1 MSQVSSADVVNLFK
15 KVYGELTNLLPE
27 DYRYQKAIPFAQNQK
42 VGEAY
47 VEAVVLT
54 NETGWSILGS
64 EGGNNEL
71 NPAIA
76 GAVQQTEVK
85 PYETVLASLVPWS
98 VISRSAGGGE
108 KAFYS
113 ATKHIVKN
121 NLKSHGKLL
130 EILRIYGQASMALGY
145 VSYATATYR
154 GVAFTNGTG
163 TLNGVTFTNGV
174 NTTTKQILF
183 APGFF
188 AAGIWVG
195 TEGAKVQ
202 QIDAAGVVVAEG
214 KLVTCDPLYGYITVD
229 FTPVAASGLTSHRI
243 CFEGQANAKD
253 APGIINILSATG
265 MLFGIS
271 TAKYSLWKGNVYPCK
286 DSSGN
291 NSKLSLG
298 HVQKAIAGAVAQGAL
313 DGDIDLDVNPRTWA
327 TMLTDQAA
335 LRHYDSSYKNSE
347 MENGAEALTFYSQTG
362 MIRIR
367 SNRFIMEGFAI
378 GLHLEDWS
386 RSGSAEISFT
396 VPGSNQELIFPL
408 QNSTSWAFR
417 SYSDQYVF
425 CHAPAKSILF
435 TDINDEAAT

>member
-1 MSQVSSADVVNLFK
+1 MSQVSTADVVNLFK
-15 KVYGELTNLLPE
+15 KVYGELVNLLPE
-27 DYRYQKAIPFAQNQK
+27 DYRYQQAIPFSQNQK
-42 VGEAY
+42 TGAEY
-47 VEAVVLT
+47 VECVVLT

-76 GAVQQTEVK
+76 GAVQQTFVK

-98 VISRSAGGGE
+98 VISRSAGGNE
-108 KAFYS
+108 TAFYS

-130 EILRIYGQASMALGY
+130 EILRIYGQSAAALGY
-145 VSYATATYR
+145 ISYATSTYR
-154 GVAFTNGTG
+154 GVAFVNGG
-163 TLNGVTFTNGV
+163 GVLNGVTFTGGV
-174 NTTTKQILF
+174 NIANKQLLF
-183 APGFF
+183 APGNF

-202 QIDAAGVVVAEG
+202 QIDNTGAVVAEG
-214 KLVTCDPLYGYITVD
+214 KLVTVDPLFGYITVD
-229 FTPVAASGLTSHRI
+229 FTPIPATSTTSHRI
-243 CFEGQANAKD
+243 CFEGQAEAKD
-253 APGIINILSATG
+253 APGIVNILSATG
-265 MLFGIS
+265 TLFGIS
-271 TAKYSLWKGNVYPCK
+271 TSKFSLWKGNVYPCN
-286 DSSGN
+286 GT
-291 NSKLSLG
+291 KLTLA
-298 HVQKAIAGAVAQGAL
+298 HVQTAIGQAVGRGAL

-327 TMLTDQAA
+327 TLLTDQAA
-335 LRHYDSSYKNSE
+335 LRRYDSSYKNSE
-347 MENGAEALTFYSQTG
+347 MENGAEALTYYSQSG

-367 SNRFIMEGFAI
+367 SNRFLMEGIAI

-396 VPGSNQELIFPL
+396 VPGSSQELIFPL
-408 QNSTSWAFR
+408 HNSTNWAFR

-435 TDINDEAAT
+435 NGINDESAT